1 MEQAK
6 QKLEKVRKKAPP
18 NLKGSEQELTKI
30 KKELEEDLKA
40 MEDTQLKSESL
51 KIKVDDLNEKLVKL
65 LPGLLFFVFEKV
77 EVLMRRI
84 NVVQSYSET
93 LRKII
98 SDKTTMNKL
107 K

>member
-1 MEQAK
+1 M
-6 QKLEKVRKKAPP
+6 
-18 NLKGSEQELTKI
+18 
-30 KKELEEDLKA
+30 
-40 MEDTQLKSESL
+40 KSESL
-51 KIKVDDLNEKLVKL
+51 KIKVDDLNEKLVTL

-93 LRKII
+93 LRKIS

>member
-1 MEQAK
+1 M
-6 QKLEKVRKKAPP
+6 
-18 NLKGSEQELTKI
+18 
-30 KKELEEDLKA
+30 
-40 MEDTQLKSESL
+40 KSESL